1 MRRTLFLFMLFVLP
15 LQFAWAAATAYCGLE
30 SSHGRADQVAHFGHH
45 EHRHL
50 SHTSAESQAKS
61 GGIVVD
67 TDCGTCQLGA
77 AQPIPGAKLSFESP
91 GVSQRFLRYD
101 KLYGSHISGFPERLD
116 KSTRLTA
123 VRLVGV
129 TGADVQEVALKT

>member
-77 AQPIPGAKLSFESP
+77 AQPIPGAKLSFEPP
-91 GVSQRFLRYD
+91 GVGQPVLWFD
-101 KLYGSHISGFPERLD
+101 KLYGSHISGFPERPD
-116 KSTRLTA
+116 IFIHPTA

-129 TGADVQEVALKT
+129 MGPDVQEAVLKT